1 MGSSICNVNPNGKK
15 GNKNVCF
22 NSFQYKI
29 GVAKVV
35 GRDINEFETVVPL
48 MDKPRQILVI
58 VLYVQKMIYVLAP
71 AYSVLRRVSSLN
83 ISSIEKM
90 YTPFLLPIFM

>member
-1 MGSSICNVNPNGKK
+1 MSIQRGRK
-15 GNKNVCF
+15 GIKMFVLS
-22 NSFQYKI
+22 SFQYKI

-35 GRDINEFETVVPL
+35 GRDINEFESVVPV

-83 ISSIEKM
+83 ISNIDDIIL
-90 YTPFLLPIFM
+90 PFL

>member
-1 MGSSICNVNPNGKK
+1 MGSSINNVNPKGKK
-15 GNKNVCF
+15 RNKNAF
-22 NSFQYKI
+22 LSSFQYKI
-29 GVAKVV
+29 GVAKIV

-48 MDKPRQILVI
+48 MDKSRQILVI

-83 ISSIEKM
+83 ISNIDDIIL
-90 YTPFLLPIFM
+90 PFL

>member
-1 MGSSICNVNPNGKK
+1 MFVLS
-15 GNKNVCF
+15 
-22 NSFQYKI
+22 SFQYKI

-35 GRDINEFETVVPL
+35 GRDINEFESVAPL

-83 ISSIEKM
+83 ISNIDDIIL
-90 YTPFLLPIFM
+90 PFL